1 MQHNVS
7 AFFCVGVSYY
17 QIPIPNLFND
27 STDTGTGCVA
37 AAEAG
42 SLYCFMNAGL
52 IDGNTGLLHSLS
64 STNLH
69 RFLAWNRT
77 QTQPVTLW
85 FGFGPVS
92 SLSNVVLYFF
102 NYPAHRIGL
111 PSVSLRG
118 SLYDA
123 GTPFFEISYVYG
135 NNDVLMNS
143 DSQLRSVSL
152 SITNNTDSIQVL
164 FIDLVFT
171 NTDIDWIL
179 LSEVDICDGKYSK
192 SCKTYY
198 CVIRNFV
205 IRSL

>member
-27 STDTGTGCVA
+27 STDKGTGCVA

-77 QTQPVTLW
+77 QTQPVTLR
-85 FGFGPVS
+85 FGFSPAVS
-92 SLSNVVLYFF
+92 SLSSVVLYFF
-102 NYPAHRIGL
+102 NYPTQRISL
-111 PSVSLRG
+111 PSVTLRG
-118 SLYDA
+118 SNSSS
-123 GTPFFEISYVYG
+123 GNPFYSISFFFN

-143 DSQLRSVSL
+143 DSQLRNVSL
-152 SITNNTDSIQVL
+152 SITSNTDSIQVL
-164 FIDLVFT
+164 FIDFVFT

-179 LSEVDICDGKYSK
+179 LSEVDICEGMINDTIYRKN
-192 SCKTYY
+192 C
-198 CVIRNFV
+198 
-205 IRSL
+205 